1 MPWEITAEELLARY
15 ADGERDFRG
24 IELIQSE
31 GVPLDSSIDLEGAI
45 LRDIN
50 LRGAYLRQADLCGA
64 DMCGADLFGA
74 YLERAWLDRAIVRDA
89 NLFSANLSWCH
100 LTEADLR
107 GTDLNHMNAS
117 RAIFCGAKLTP
128 FEYAILIEADFRGAT
143 PGLHDLICRGM
154 NFIYKTIMFD
164 GTVEQGPYLGE
175 WKSISK

>member
-1 MPWEITAEELLARY
+1 MAWEITAEELLARY

-50 LRGAYLRQADLCGA
+50 LRGAYLRQTDLCRADLT
-64 DMCGADLFGA
+64 GADLFGVS
-74 YLERAWLDRAIVRDA
+74 LESAWLKHAIIRNA
-89 NLFSANLSWCH
+89 NLHSVNLSSCD

-117 RAIFCGAKLTP
+117 RATFCGANIGG
-128 FEYAILIEADFRGAT
+128 FSYAILAHANFRSADVSET
-143 PGLHDLICRGM
+143 NICRFGNLIWETTM
-154 NFIYKTIMFD
+154 PS
-164 GTVEQGPYLGE
+164 GSVERGPY
-175 WKSISK
+175 WKWK

>member
-1 MPWEITAEELLARY
+1 MAWEITAEELLARY

-50 LRGAYLRQADLCGA
+50 LRKAYLRQTDLCRADLT
-64 DMCGADLFGA
+64 GADLFGVS
-74 YLERAWLDRAIVRDA
+74 LESAWLKHAIIRNA
-89 NLFSANLSWCH
+89 NLYSVNLSLCD

-117 RAIFCGAKLTP
+117 RATFCGANIGG
-128 FEYAILIEADFRGAT
+128 FSYAILAHANFRSADVSET
-143 PGLHDLICRGM
+143 NICRFGNLIWETTM
-154 NFIYKTIMFD
+154 PS
-164 GTVEQGPYLGE
+164 GSVERGPY
-175 WKSISK
+175 WK